1 MNRQTELA
9 AETAAR
15 LIADN
20 HLSWSQARARLARM
34 LPPGAKMPQSSQIES
49 ALRSRLYLFEERH
62 ADLLRALR
70 AEAADAMRGLRR
82 LGIES
87 WLTGAVLNGCATE
100 DSNIQLECF
109 SDDPKQIEI
118 LLFDAGCAWEAV
130 NPMSAPGLHPLETLA
145 WLRPISPMSDTARL
159 LPRNRALAVT
169 LDILPENERRLN
181 PRKCEPDAM
190 QRPAEAAGRISLP
203 GLLELLGDD
212 NAAGAD
218 TICNISH
225 QF

>member
-20 HLSWSQARARLARM
+20 HMTWSQARARLARLM
-34 LPPGAKMPQSSQIES
+34 PPGAKMPQSSQIES
-49 ALRSRLYLFEERH
+49 ALRSRLYLLEPRH
-62 ADLLRALR
+62 AELLAALR
-70 AEAADAMRGLRR
+70 EEAAGVMRGLAC

-100 DSNIQLECF
+100 ESNIQLECF

-118 LLFDAGCAWEAV
+118 LLLDRGCAWEPV
-130 NPMSAPGLHPLETLA
+130 NTSAAPGLHPWETLA
-145 WLRPISPMSDTARL
+145 WLRPIRAGSTLAAL
-159 LPRNRALAVT
+159 LPRNQAVVIT
-169 LDILPENERRLN
+169 LDILPENERSCN
-181 PRKCEPDAM
+181 PRKQKPDAR
-190 QRPAEAAGRISLP
+190 QSQAEASGRTSLP
-203 GLLELLGDD
+203 ELLTLLGRDRE
-212 NAAGAD
+212 D
-218 TICNISH
+218 TSCNISH